1 MERYAPRMTL
11 AAANAQLTGPGGI
24 FETAIEPV
32 RGEPMAVFR
41 RRATSLRE
49 LLAASARFDSQD
61 YYVFDDGRR
70 ATFAEHRR
78 DVASVA
84 KALRERFG
92 IGPGDRVAILGANSP
107 EWITSF
113 WAITSLGAIAVG
125 LNGWWQGDEI
135 EYGLGVSEPALLIAD
150 QRRLDRLG
158 GADPGVR
165 TLVMEDDF
173 ARLLRHDPGA
183 ALPDHPIDEDDP
195 ALLLFTSGTT
205 GRPKGAINS
214 HRNMLAFL
222 ALGAFAALRGMLL
235 MRGRLELPPAGG
247 KPPAAIAASPLFHV
261 SGLHG
266 SAVTA
271 MSSGM
276 KLVWTTGRFDA
287 DKILRL
293 TFEEGISRWG
303 GVTTHLYRLLEHPQ
317 LDRYDLSQIT
327 SVGGGGSTWSPEL
340 QRLIREKLPGA
351 TPAFQVGYGLTE
363 SAALLTMADELMLR
377 AHPDSVGCALATAQ
391 IEIRGEDGRALPD
404 GRDGDICARGPMVMP
419 GYWRNDK
426 ANAETLLPG
435 GWLKTGDV
443 GQLREDFLFLAS
455 RKRDLILRGGENVYP
470 VEIENRLEEHPGI
483 AEAAV
488 VGVPHRQLGQEVK
501 AVVVPRPGARLE
513 PDAVRAF
520 VAERLAYFKVPAQV
534 ELRSEPLPR
543 NAAGKVLKHV
553 LTGEPNPF
561 VED

>member
-1 MERYAPRMTL
+1 MSVYAPKLTL
-11 AAANAQLTGPGGI
+11 AEANARLTGPGGL
-24 FETAIEPV
+24 FETAIESV
-32 RGEPMAVFR
+32 RGERMSVFR
-41 RRATSLRE
+41 RRLKSLRD
-49 LLAASARFDSQD
+49 LLAASARFDPFD

-113 WAITSLGAIAVG
+113 WAVTSLGAIAVG

-135 EYGLGVSEPALLIAD
+135 EYGLGVSEPKLLIAD

-158 GADPGVR
+158 GKDPGVR
-165 TLVMEDDF
+165 TLVMEEDF

-183 ALPDHPIDEDDP
+183 ALPEHPIGEDDP
-195 ALLLFTSGTT
+195 AILLFTSGTT

-214 HRNMLAFL
+214 HRNMLCFL
-222 ALGAFAALRGMLL
+222 TLGAFAALRGMLL
-235 MRGRLELPPAGG
+235 MRGEIATPPAGA
-247 KPPAAIAASPLFHV
+247 KPPAGIAASPLFHV

-266 SAVTA
+266 AAVSA

-287 DKILRL
+287 DKIIRL
-293 TFEEGISRWG
+293 TFEEGITRWG
-303 GVTTHLYRLLEHPQ
+303 GVTTHLYRLLEHPDF
-317 LDRYDLSQIT
+317 DRRDFSQIT

-340 QRLIREKLPGA
+340 QRLIREKLPQA

-363 SAALLTMADELMLR
+363 SAALLTMADEAMLR

-391 IEIRGEDGRALPD
+391 IEIRGEDGRALPE

-419 GYWRNDK
+419 GYWRNDA

-435 GWLKTGDV
+435 AWLKTGDV
-443 GQLREDFLFLAS
+443 GKLSGDFLFLAS

-488 VGVPHRQLGQEVK
+488 VGVPHRELGQEVK
-501 AVVVPRPGARLE
+501 AIVVLRPGARLTAE
-513 PDAVRAF
+513 EVRAF

-543 NAAGKVLKHV
+543 NAPGKVLKHV